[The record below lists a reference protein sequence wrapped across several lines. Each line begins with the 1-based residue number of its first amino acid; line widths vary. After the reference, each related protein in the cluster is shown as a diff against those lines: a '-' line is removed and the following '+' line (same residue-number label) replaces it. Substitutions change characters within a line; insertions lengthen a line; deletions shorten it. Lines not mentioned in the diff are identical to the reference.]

1 MVQCYQRLCSAQ
13 RQIIHRDISDVDSS
27 SWSGPNV
34 SSPSQNIEH
43 TFGKHSPCFDS
54 CYLRILLNPVLLQ
67 NFPEATNYIRVNRCL
82 RPCMGSVTFSK
93 LQPVQ
98 WVISLKRGWLWVT
111 WSFSSTFYFTGCTR
125 NYGYS
130 HFLLICRWPD
140 YDMEMTSISLLQLKG
155 VFP

>member
-34 SSPSQNIEH
+34 SSPSQNLGQ
-43 TFGKHSPCFDS
+43 TFTMLWFLLLKKIRG
-54 CYLRILLNPVLLQ
+54 LLNPVLLL
-67 NFPEATNYIRVNRCL
+67 NFPQATNYIRVKRCL